1 MLQPTLTRTSAS
13 VTLSRAMLSSRAP
26 HLTNM
31 PACGRIELRSRPAE
45 ECVGNF
51 DLVKCGMTEQEVHQE
66 TSRCLRC
73 DHFGYGIFKGGRSSK
88 W

>member
-1 MLQPTLTRTSAS
+1 MIESDVDIP
-13 VTLSRAMLSSRAP
+13 AP
-26 HLTNM
+26 HLTNS
-31 PACGRIELRSRPAE
+31 PACGRVELRNRPVD
-45 ECVGNF
+45 ECLDNF
-51 DLVKCGMTEQEVHQE
+51 ELVKCGMTEEEAHQE